1 MLLRL
6 GEDARINLHKENKRG
21 GGDLFVRFIEQIKA
35 FESLCGGL
43 SMQAQ
48 ILYYKLFKHNNYYG
62 LGLPFYVTNEDL
74 MHDSLIKN
82 KQTFINARNILIQRG
97 FITYKPGKKGSPSVY
112 QLVDLEPI
120 LKGYDLYPKL
130 DQKCTESV
138 PKADQKRTESV
149 PKVGHNIAI
158 AKDKPETE
166 AKAITTREDVFAS
179 SGESEKVKALLKD
192 FDEMRKKKRNPMT
205 DKAKELL
212 LKKLDELSGGDE
224 FMKIHLLEQSIE
236 HGWQSIYPLK
246 NDLSTGQKKS
256 RFQENMEAADRAI
269 AFFESQEAN
278 RNEQRDGDC
287 ETVETV
293 YGGIPF

>member
-1 MLLRL
+1 M
-6 GEDARINLHKENKRG
+6 
-21 GGDLFVRFIEQIKA
+21 RFIEQIKA

-82 KQTFINARNILIQRG
+82 KQTFINARNTLIQRG

-120 LKGYDLYPKL
+120 LFGYNMNPKL
-130 DQKCTESV
+130 DQKRTESV

-158 AKDKPETE
+158 AKDETE
-166 AKAITTREDVFAS
+166 TKAKANTKGADVFA
-179 SGESEKVKALLKD
+179 GESERVQEALRA
-192 FDEMRKKKRNPMT
+192 FVEMRQKMRKPMT
-205 DKAKELL
+205 DRAKEILL
-212 LKKLDELSGGDE
+212 HKLEGLSGGDE
-224 FMKIHLLEQSIE
+224 FMKVQLLEQSIE
-236 HGWQSIYPLK
+236 RGWLSVFPLDMNQK
-246 NDLSTGQKKS
+246 PKLSTGLSTGNPQVDMCK
-256 RFQENMEAADRAI
+256 RVID
-269 AFFESQEAN
+269 FFESEEGGEA
-278 RNEQRDGDC
+278 E
-287 ETVETV
+287 
-293 YGGIPF
+293 

>member
-1 MLLRL
+1 M
-6 GEDARINLHKENKRG
+6 
-21 GGDLFVRFIEQIKA
+21 RFIEQIKA

-112 QLVDLEPI
+112 QLIDLEPV
-120 LKGYDLYPKL
+120 LYGYDMNPKA
-130 DQKCTESV
+130 DQKRTESV

-158 AKDKPETE
+158 AKDKTKANAE
-166 AKAITTREDVFAS
+166 AKHKRENVFA
-179 SGESEKVKALLKD
+179 GESERVQEALRA
-192 FDEMRKKKRNPMT
+192 FVEMRAKMKSPMT

-212 LKKLDELSGGDE
+212 LKNLNELSGGDD
-224 FMKIHLLEQSIE
+224 FMKVHLLEQSIE
-236 HGWQSIYPLK
+236 RGWKTVYPLK
-246 NDLSTGQKKS
+246 QNFSTSNPQNNPQDDIAK
-256 RFQENMEAADRAI
+256 AI
-269 AFFESQEAN
+269 AFFESQEEGTA
-278 RNEQRDGDC
+278 
-287 ETVETV
+287 
-293 YGGIPF
+293 

>member
-1 MLLRL
+1 M
-6 GEDARINLHKENKRG
+6 
-21 GGDLFVRFIEQIKA
+21 RFIEQIKA

-82 KQTFINARNILIQRG
+82 KQTFINARNTLIQRG

-130 DQKCTESV
+130 DQKRTESV

-158 AKDKPETE
+158 AKDET
-166 AKAITTREDVFAS
+166 KADAETKTKRVDVFA
-179 SGESEKVKALLKD
+179 GESKRVQDALRA
-192 FDEMRKKKRNPMT
+192 FVEMRTKMRKPMT
-205 DKAKELL
+205 DRAKELL
-212 LKKLDELSGGDE
+212 LKDLNHLSGGDD

-236 HGWQSIYPLK
+236 CGWLKVYPLK
-246 NDLSTGQKKS
+246 QNFSTRNPQNNPQDDIAK
-256 RFQENMEAADRAI
+256 AI
-269 AFFESQEAN
+269 AFFESQEGTA
-278 RNEQRDGDC
+278 
-287 ETVETV
+287 
-293 YGGIPF
+293 